1 MSARL
6 VVMGTLLALAALSVS
21 VLEAQDRAQLT
32 EAQNRAGQQIMDRML
47 ARLDPYLIREAEE
60 LGLYDREALPVF
72 RGMNPFFLRGDFNG
86 DGGMD
91 VAFWVREPESGLTG
105 VAILHS
111 TLDTLFVYGAGRPGP
126 SPRGDMANV
135 WLGRPTV
142 DTWHV
147 IPAGHVKEHHYGNIP
162 SIGVVEESS
171 FTFERETL
179 EFVFLGKSAFVFYW
193 ADGRYWMFW
202 TAD

>member
-6 VVMGTLLALAALSVS
+6 VVMGTLLALAALRVS
-21 VLEAQDRAQLT
+21 VLEAQDRAQ
-32 EAQNRAGQQIMDRML
+32 QIMEQML
-47 ARLDPYLIREAEE
+47 AGWDPYLIHEAEE

-126 SPRGDMANV
+126 SPDGEMPNE
-135 WLGRPTV
+135 GRV

>member
-6 VVMGTLLALAALSVS
+6 VVMGTLLALAALRVS
-21 VLEAQDRAQLT
+21 VLEAQDRAQ
-32 EAQNRAGQQIMDRML
+32 QIMEQML
-47 ARLDPYLIREAEE
+47 AAWDPYLIHEAEE

-72 RGMNPFFLRGDFNG
+72 RGKNPFFLRGDFNG

-126 SPRGDMANV
+126 SPDVREMNNA

-142 DTWHV
+142 STWHV
-147 IPAGHVKEHHYGNIP
+147 IPAGHVDEHQYGNIP

-193 ADGRYWMFW
+193 ADGRYWMLA

>member
-6 VVMGTLLALAALSVS
+6 VVMGTLLALAALRVS
-21 VLEAQDRAQLT
+21 VLEAQDRAQ
-32 EAQNRAGQQIMDRML
+32 QIMEQML
-47 ARLDPYLIREAEE
+47 AGWHPYLIHEAEE

-126 SPRGDMANV
+126 SPDGEMPNE
-135 WLGRPTV
+135 GRV

-147 IPAGHVKEHHYGNIP
+147 IPAGHVDEHQYGNIP
-162 SIGVVEESS
+162 SIGVVEGSS

-202 TAD
+202 TSD